1 MESESIKRLSE
12 FVPER
17 VRWEILNLLPE
28 KKGLDISKNMPEILS
43 LALQTCPET
52 KEIIKEK
59 VLNEL
64 KNLCLSLNVLE
75 EENKLSQFT
84 NSLDEKSRAMLSYL
98 WEKRHANIRD
108 LSKLVN
114 SKTDSQTLTRIKE
127 VINPLSQKVLGKPV
141 LEFKE
146 SKIDSITGEKKMFN
160 WWLAEDTYPIKGEEV
175 LDIFDEK
182 DYLKI
187 VTEVPDENV
196 MLSIDND
203 ILTISGKGFNK
214 KIPLFYS
221 VEKTVKKTCKNNI
234 LEIKLK
240 KRGVN
245 NL

>member
-1 MESESIKRLSE
+1 
-12 FVPER
+12 
-17 VRWEILNLLPE
+17 
-28 KKGLDISKNMPEILS
+28 
-43 LALQTCPET
+43 
-52 KEIIKEK
+52 
-59 VLNEL
+59 
-64 KNLCLSLNVLE
+64 
-75 EENKLSQFT
+75 
-84 NSLDEKSRAMLSYL
+84 
-98 WEKRHANIRD
+98 RHANIRE

-114 SKTDSQTLTRIKE
+114 SETDSQTLTRIRD

-160 WWLAEDTYPIKGEEV
+160 WWLAEDTYPTRGEDM
-175 LDIFDEK
+175 LDIFNEK

-196 MLSIDND
+196 ELSIDND

-221 VEKTVKKTCKNNI
+221 VEKNIKKTCKNNI

-240 KRGVN
+240 KRGGN
-245 NL
+245 NP

>member
-1 MESESIKRLSE
+1 MESESIKRLSG
-12 FVPER
+12 FVPEK

-28 KKGLDISKNMPEILS
+28 KKGLDICKDMPKILS

-52 KEIIKEK
+52 KEIIKKK

-64 KNLCLSLNVLE
+64 KNLCLNLNILE
-75 EENKLSQFT
+75 EENKLSQFM
-84 NSLDEKSRAMLSYL
+84 NSLDEKSRAILSYL
-98 WEKRHANIRD
+98 WEKRHANIREI
-108 LSKLVN
+108 SKLIG

-127 VINPLSQKVLGKPV
+127 VINPLSQNILGKPV

-146 SKIDSITGEKKMFN
+146 SKIDPVTGEKKMFN
-160 WWLAEDTYPIKGEEV
+160 WWMAEDTYPIRGEEL
-175 LDIFDEK
+175 LDIFNEK

-187 VTEVPDENV
+187 VTEVPDENIR
-196 MLSIDND
+196 LSIDND

-240 KRGVN
+240 KRDE
-245 NL
+245 